1 MQFTTWYTLCTH
13 IYICVCVCLCV
24 SNLCVYLPKILSAHA
39 IKHEIYA
46 KICYEERI
54 ENVLHNDCCVLRF
67 RCLRLSKRAE
77 RNEEMSR

>member
-1 MQFTTWYTLCTH
+1 M
-13 IYICVCVCLCV
+13 
-24 SNLCVYLPKILSAHA
+24 YLPKILSAHA

-67 RCLRLSKRAE
+67 RCLRLSKREE
-77 RNEEMSR
+77 RNVQMSKRERGGGMLVNGGKCH

>member
-1 MQFTTWYTLCTH
+1 M
-13 IYICVCVCLCV
+13 
-24 SNLCVYLPKILSAHA
+24 YLPKILSAHA

-67 RCLRLSKRAE
+67 RCLRLSKREE